1 MLIHAFA
8 KDSAGR
14 PAGGHSVG
22 IGVQI
27 RWQDGPVQNGER
39 NGAFVEDMIETAIA
53 RLDWYNANGYACD
66 ENFVAIRALTA
77 ALNALHQRTAD
88 RVARG
93 VEGTYER

>member
-1 MLIHAFA
+1 MIHAFA

-27 RWQDGPVQNGER
+27 RWQDGPVQGGVR
-39 NGAFVEDMIETAIA
+39 NGAFVEDLIETAIA
-53 RLDWYNANGYACD
+53 RLRWYNDNGFSCD
-66 ENFVAIRALTA
+66 ENIAALTGLVNALRAL
-77 ALNALHQRTAD
+77 NQRTAD

-93 VEGTYER
+93 VEGTYSL